1 MLPTIEWKGMFTHC
15 SNFVWISTEEKG
27 MFTLHLDHWVEK
39 YVYTLFKFCLNLH
52 RGKGY
57 VYTAYSPL
65 SGKVCLH
72 LVLILLTYHWVERY
86 VFTSFQVWIMLL
98 NADWNI
104 SKRHNSCVWTC
115 SQTCSLKIRNYTRHE
130 WCMMKKN
137 KHISSFLIGKIQLCS
152 FSFLWVITLQMA
164 SFPQSDKHAM
174 VTYIWFG
181 LRFLWC

>member
-1 MLPTIEWKGMFTHC
+1 MFTHC
-15 SNFVWISTEEKG
+15 SNFVWISTEERG
-27 MFTLHLDHWVEK
+27 MFTLHTLHWVER
-39 YVYTLFKFCLNLH
+39 YVYTWFWSCW
-52 RGKGY
+52 
-57 VYTAYSPL
+57 P
-65 SGKVCLH
+65 
-72 LVLILLTYHWVERY
+72 IVERY

>member
-1 MLPTIEWKGMFTHC
+1 MLPTTDWKDMLTLLFRSCWHNTEWRSM
-15 SNFVWISTEEKG
+15 STLG
-27 MFTLHLDHWVEK
+27 LYLT
-39 YVYTLFKFCLNLH
+39 
-52 RGKGY
+52 
-57 VYTAYSPL
+57 YSPL

-115 SQTCSLKIRNYTRHE
+115 SQTCLLKSRNYTRHE

-137 KHISSFLIGKIQLCS
+137 KDITHKNKHISSFLTGKIQLCS

-174 VTYIWFG
+174 VTYIWFC